1 MKVDKK
7 LLYVSIF
14 SISWALNILVNKH
27 GLNLGT
33 KPFPYTVQTNLVSA
47 LILTLVILLTKK
59 QDFKQINLRLAKGMI
74 GIGFFVGIAY
84 IAGIYGLKL
93 TSSINYG
100 FIIKSAMIFTIL
112 LAYMF
117 LKEKLTKQK
126 ILLLIIFTIG
136 AYLIT
141 TGGKLIIPKLGD
153 LLTVVAAFG
162 FASANIIQK
171 KLTAKVSP
179 AIITWARI
187 TFALVIVVIAALFI
201 GENLLEV
208 IAPVHVLLAGTFTAI
223 LAIYLVKTLSVASAS
238 YLTMM
243 SMMTPVITTILGLT
257 ILKENINLA
266 QIMGGILIIACG
278 VIVHTLDM

>member
-100 FIIKSAMIFTIL
+100 FIIIFSLIKF
-112 LAYMF
+112 F
-117 LKEKLTKQK
+117 LKLK
-126 ILLLIIFTIG
+126 I
-136 AYLIT
+136 
-141 TGGKLIIPKLGD
+141 
-153 LLTVVAAFG
+153 
-162 FASANIIQK
+162 
-171 KLTAKVSP
+171 
-179 AIITWARI
+179 
-187 TFALVIVVIAALFI
+187 IVK
-201 GENLLEV
+201 N
-208 IAPVHVLLAGTFTAI
+208 
-223 LAIYLVKTLSVASAS
+223 
-238 YLTMM
+238 
-243 SMMTPVITTILGLT
+243 
-257 ILKENINLA
+257 
-266 QIMGGILIIACG
+266 
-278 VIVHTLDM
+278 